1 METLVKIMI
10 YSATD
15 LLSYACKNNQLT
27 GAPKT
32 VHKYINNK
40 IKITKNLQ
48 KKNNVLNINRLNIIL
63 K

>member
-27 GAPKT
+27 PAG
-32 VHKYINNK
+32 VH
-40 IKITKNLQ
+40 
-48 KKNNVLNINRLNIIL
+48 RGP
-63 K
+63 